1 MKTVKSMA
9 YIAVSAVIMT
19 VCSWLTVPFAVPFT
33 MQTFA
38 VFAVLLI
45 LGGKSGTAAIGL
57 YIALGLVGLPVFSG
71 FQGGFSHLAG
81 PTGGY
86 IAGFLLTGLLYLAL
100 EKAICGKKTV
110 FTVLTL
116 SVGLV
121 LCYLAGTLWFVAV
134 YGSRGESVGVFAALS
149 TCVLPYILPDAAKLA
164 LAILVGGRV
173 KKYIK

>member
-9 YIAVSAVIMT
+9 YIAVAAVIIT

-38 VFAVLLI
+38 VFAVLLL
-45 LGGKSGTAAIGL
+45 LGGKAGTAAIGL

-71 FQGGFSHLAG
+71 FRGGFSHLIG

-86 IAGFLLTGLLYLAL
+86 IVGFLLTGVLYLIL
-100 EKAICGKKTV
+100 EKAICEKKPLY
-110 FTVLTL
+110 TVLTL
-116 SVGLV
+116 SGGLI

-134 YGSRGESVGVFAALS
+134 YGRNGESVGFFAALS
-149 TCVLPYILPDAAKLA
+149 TCVFPYILPDAAKMA
-164 LAILVGGRV
+164 LAILVGKRV